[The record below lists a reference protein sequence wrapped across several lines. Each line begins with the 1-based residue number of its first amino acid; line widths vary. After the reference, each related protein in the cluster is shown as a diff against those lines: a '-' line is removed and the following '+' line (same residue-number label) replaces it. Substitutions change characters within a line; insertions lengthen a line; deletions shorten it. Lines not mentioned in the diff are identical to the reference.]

1 MTAPESAHASGGAA
15 PAHVPVAP
23 EHGETAPIGGRLVT
37 RFTAVLALLVVVLV
51 AVLAVRFVRG
61 IGAVTNLSDG
71 YPWGIWIA
79 YDVVVGTALGASGF
93 TVAFVTYILHRGSY
107 HPMVRPALLT
117 ALFGYL
123 MAAASVVFDIGRY
136 WEAWHIFL
144 PGYVQF
150 NSVLAEVALCIM
162 AYTVVLFIEFLP
174 AVLERFGLRQIR
186 DRLDRVLFVFIALGV
201 LLPTMHQSSLG
212 SMLLVFGPQIDPL
225 YQTRW
230 LPVLFLTSTIG
241 MGLAAVVVEGSVSAL
256 ALRRPLERGLLG
268 QLMKVGTAMIAAF
281 LVVRFADLAHRG
293 VVPLLLQPTTVA
305 IMFWIETAL
314 FTAPL
319 VVMWGEAGTRPGRF
333 FVAAMAL
340 AIAGMLYRIDAYL
353 VAYHTGAGWHYF
365 PSLGELAVSI
375 GLVAF
380 EILAFILAIRL
391 LPVLTRPSPRPSP
404 RAKERDHG

>member
-1 MTAPESAHASGGAA
+1 MTAPEFAHASGA
-15 PAHVPVAP
+15 PEPNHATVAP
-23 EHGETAPIGGRLVT
+23 DPEHDEAAPIGGRLVT
-37 RFTAVLALLVVVLV
+37 RFTAALGLLVVVLV

-61 IGAVTNLSDG
+61 IGAVTNLNDG

-93 TVAFVTYILHRGSY
+93 TVAFVTYILNRGSY

-123 MAAASVVFDIGRY
+123 MAAASVFFDIGRY

-144 PGYVQF
+144 PGYAQF
-150 NSVLAEVALCIM
+150 NSVLFEVALCIM

-174 AVLERFGLRQIR
+174 VVLERFGLRR
-186 DRLDRVLFVFIALGV
+186 VRKRLDRVLFLFIALGV

-212 SMLLVFGPQIDPL
+212 SMLLVFGPQIDTL
-225 YQTRW
+225 YLTRW

-241 MGLAAVVVEGSVSAL
+241 MGLAAVVVEGSVSSL
-256 ALRRPLERGLLG
+256 ALRRPLERALLG
-268 QLMKVGTAMIAAF
+268 KLMKLGTAVTAVF
-281 LVVRFADLAHRG
+281 LIVRFADLAARG
-293 VVPLLLQPTTVA
+293 VLPQLLQSTTVA

-314 FTAPL
+314 FATP
-319 VVMWGEAGTRPGRF
+319 VVMMWGKGGNRPRRF
-333 FVAAMAL
+333 FIAAMSLAL
-340 AIAGMLYRIDAYL
+340 AGMLYRIDAYL

-391 LPVLTRPSPRPSP
+391 LPVLPRLS
-404 RAKERDHG
+404 AKERDHG

>member
-1 MTAPESAHASGGAA
+1 MTASAHAEPA
-15 PAHVPVAP
+15 PV
-23 EHGETAPIGGRLVT
+23 GGRLVT
-37 RFTAVLALLVVVLV
+37 RFTAALGLLVVVLA

-61 IGAVTNLSDG
+61 IGAVTNLNDG
-71 YPWGIWIA
+71 YPWGLWIA

-93 TVAFVTYILHRGSY
+93 TVAFVTYILNRGSY

-123 MAAASVVFDIGRY
+123 MAAASVFFDIGRY

-162 AYTVVLFIEFLP
+162 AYTVVLFVEFMP
-174 AVLERFGLRQIR
+174 AVLERFGLRTIR
-186 DRLDRVLFVFIALGV
+186 RQLDRVLFVFIALGV

-212 SMLLVFGPQIDPL
+212 SMLIVFGPQIDPL

-241 MGLAAVVVEGSVSAL
+241 MGLAAVVVEGSVSSL
-256 ALRRPLERGLLG
+256 ALRRPLEAALLG
-268 QLMKVGTAMIAAF
+268 KLMKVGAVVIAAF
-281 LVVRFADLAHRG
+281 LAIRFGDLARRG
-293 VVPLLLQPTTVA
+293 VLPQLLEPSAVA

-314 FTAPL
+314 FAAPL
-319 VVMWGEAGTRPGRF
+319 LLMWGEAGARPRRF
-333 FVAAMAL
+333 FIAAMAM

-375 GLVAF
+375 GLIAF

-391 LPVLTRPSPRPSP
+391 LPVMPR
-404 RAKERDHG
+404 RGAEERDHG

>member
-1 MTAPESAHASGGAA
+1 MIAPELGQAPAPEADHVEAA
-15 PAHVPVAP
+15 PV
-23 EHGETAPIGGRLVT
+23 GGPLVT
-37 RFTAVLALLVVVLV
+37 RFTAVLGLLVVVLV
-51 AVLAVRFVRG
+51 GVLGVRFFRG

-93 TVAFVTYILHRGSY
+93 TVAFVTYILNRGSY

-123 MAAASVVFDIGRY
+123 MAAASVFFDIGRY

-144 PGYVQF
+144 PCYAQF
-150 NSVLAEVALCIM
+150 NSVLFEVALCIM
-162 AYTVVLFIEFLP
+162 AYTVVLVIEFLP
-174 AVLERFGLRQIR
+174 VVLERFGLRKVR
-186 DRLDRVLFVFIALGV
+186 RRLDRVLFLFIALGV

-225 YQTRW
+225 YLTRL

-241 MGLAAVVVEGSVSAL
+241 MGLAAVVIEASVSSL
-256 ALRRPLERGLLG
+256 ALRRPLESALLG
-268 QLMKVGTAMIAAF
+268 KLMKVGTALTTAF
-281 LVVRFADLAHRG
+281 LIVRFADLAARG
-293 VVPLLLQPTTVA
+293 VLPRLLEPTTVA
-305 IMFWIETAL
+305 IMFWIETVL
-314 FTAPL
+314 FATPV
-319 VVMWGEAGTRPGRF
+319 VVMWGKAGARPRRF
-333 FVAAMAL
+333 FVAAMAMAL
-340 AIAGMLYRIDAYL
+340 AGMLYRIDAYL

-380 EILAFILAIRL
+380 EILAFILVIRL
-391 LPVLTRPSPRPSP
+391 LPVLPSSS
-404 RAKERDHG
+404 AKERDHG